1 MQPPKP
7 KSPDDL
13 APDFLIE
20 GVRSRCRSY
29 EGTRLSEPQP
39 CPDCGGQNYRDHEWR
54 DRTFARLITESG
66 FEEVKI
72 EYRRYWCKHCEK
84 PFPADVS
91 ELFYE
96 DCLYGKPIVDLCLYL
111 AAENPYNRVEKHLH
125 HLGIQVDRDTVQ
137 RYAELFGDRLA
148 DQHGLKIADA
158 PVSIN
163 FLSFLFGVDTAE
175 EFREE
180 YAEELEDE
188 GVEGLVGVAD
198 ETYPA
203 KKGAKKELR
212 EENRRRKQAGEERK
226 PFPDGFTLGAS
237 YLCPLGCFAS
247 VQCRETGFAWALAL
261 ALVTPLEGVDYW
273 LTDDHDAYNDTLPD
287 RVKCL
292 VHRLRNRTRR
302 DDRVTELREAG
313 EFDRLHEYLE
323 EEYEELYT
331 ELVGEL
337 KQSYPA
343 FWDEEAGEFTG
354 PVSTNAIEGGNWRLK
369 YGLRTPYKRCEAI
382 RARTALLAFRDSSRV
397 FANGRPAESFTHRHS
412 RSSYGQIMGQASSGD
427 APARS
432 MPPPRR
438 VSTVAE

>member
-13 APDFLIE
+13 APDFLLQGI
-20 GVRSRCRSY
+20 RARCRSY
-29 EGTRLSEPQP
+29 EGTFLDTPQP
-39 CPDCGGQNYRDHEWR
+39 CPHCGGQNYRKHHVRE
-54 DRTFARLITESG
+54 RTFARLITEDG
-66 FEEVKI
+66 FEEITV
-72 EYRRYWCKHCEK
+72 EYQRYWCNDCVKSV
-84 PFPADVS
+84 PADVS

-96 DCLYGKPIVDLCLYL
+96 ECLYGKPIVDLCLYL

-125 HLGIQVDRDTVQ
+125 QLGMQVDRDTVR
-137 RYAELFGDRLA
+137 RYAKLFGDRLA
-148 DQHGLKIADA
+148 DQHGVKIADT

-180 YAEELEDE
+180 YSEELADE
-188 GVEGLVGVAD
+188 GIDGLVGVAD

-212 EENRRRKQAGEERK
+212 EENRRRKQAGEDPK
-226 PFPDGFTLGAS
+226 PFPEGFTLGAS

-247 VQCRETGFAWALAL
+247 LQCRETGFAWALAL

-273 LTDDHDAYNDTLPD
+273 LTDDNDAYNNILPD

-302 DDRVTELREAG
+302 DGRVKELREAG

-323 EEYEELYT
+323 EEYENLYT

-337 KQSYPA
+337 KESNPT

-369 YGLRTPYKRCEAI
+369 YGLRTPYGQCDSI
-382 RARTALLAFRDSSRV
+382 RARTALLALRDSRQV
-397 FANGRPAESFTHRHS
+397 FSSGRPAESFAHRHG
-412 RSSYGQIMGQASSGD
+412 RSSFAQVMGKGSPTD
-427 APARS
+427 TMARS
-432 MPPPRR
+432 MPPPGR
-438 VSTVAE
+438 VSTMAQ